1 VSFPQISPQEAFQL
15 VEAGSHIYLDVRST
29 SEFDLGHPS
38 GAYNI
43 PWLLN
48 AHDPNLNFV
57 PEVGGVFAR
66 EQPIIVGC
74 QTGRRSKL
82 ACAALLE
89 AGFSHVLEQRAGFD
103 GPKDEFGTLIEPGW
117 RRAGLPVSYD
127 AEPGRSYRELS
138 VAGRPTDPG
147 VLC

>member
-15 VEAGSHIYLDVRST
+15 IEAGSHIYVDVRST

-43 PWLLN
+43 PWFLDDQELN
-48 AHDPNLNFV
+48 PNFV
-57 PEVGGVFAR
+57 REVAGVFAR

-74 QTGRRSKL
+74 QSGRRSKL
-82 ACAALLE
+82 ACAALVE
-89 AGFSHVLEQRAGFD
+89 AGFTKVVEQRAGFE
-103 GPKDEFGTLIEPGW
+103 GPKDEFGSLIEAGW

-138 VAGRPTDPG
+138 EAGRTTDPIAY
-147 VLC
+147 